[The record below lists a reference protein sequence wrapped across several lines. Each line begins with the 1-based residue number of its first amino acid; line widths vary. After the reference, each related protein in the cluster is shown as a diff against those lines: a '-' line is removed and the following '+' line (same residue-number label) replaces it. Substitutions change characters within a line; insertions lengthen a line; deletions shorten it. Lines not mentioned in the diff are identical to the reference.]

1 MEPREAEELIGLQKA
16 YFHSGKTLPVAAR
29 KEALCR
35 LRKAIDD
42 NEEAICE
49 ALYQDLGKSRS
60 ESYMCEVGLARSE
73 ISYMIKH
80 VGRYAKE
87 KRVPTPLANF
97 PSASI
102 VKPTPYGCVLIMSP
116 WNYPFLLTIDP
127 LADALAAGNTA
138 VLKPSAYSPHTSAV
152 IQKIIESCF
161 PREYVAVV
169 NGGRAENACLMGMPF
184 DEIFFTGSRSVGREV
199 MAQAASR
206 LTPVVLELG
215 GKSPCIVDKTAN
227 LSLAAKRIVFGKYL
241 NCGQTCIAP
250 DFIYCDAEVSDTLI
264 KEIKKQIRL
273 QYGENPLENETYGK
287 IINQKHFNRLCGLM
301 EKDKVVYG
309 GGSSA
314 EQLKIEPTVMAPV
327 SFDDPIMGEEI
338 FGPILPIL
346 TYEKFQDAVEKL
358 RSMPSPLACYI
369 FSTDWEN
376 IACVKNMIPFGG
388 GCINDVVV
396 HLATSELG
404 FGGVGESGMGMYHGK
419 TGFDAFTHYKSILKN
434 QNLLDLPIRYQP
446 YNRFRDMLVRMFVR

>member
-1 MEPREAEELIGLQKA
+1 MQKETIHNIVEKQKA
-16 YFHSGKTLPVAAR
+16 YFLTGATLNVEER
-29 KEALCR
+29 IKNLKKLHEAVVN
-35 LRKAIDD
+35 
-42 NEEAICE
+42 NEEKLRA
-49 ALYQDLGKSRS
+49 ALKKDLGKSAF
-60 ESYMCEVGLARSE
+60 ESDMCEVRLTESE
-73 ISYMIKH
+73 ISYMISH
-80 VGRYAKE
+80 T
-87 KRVPTPLANF
+87 KRFSKDKSVYTPLSHF
-97 PSASI
+97 HSHSY
-102 VKPTPYGCVLIMSP
+102 VHYTPYGNVLIMSP

-184 DEIFFTGSRSVGREV
+184 DEIFFTGSKSVGREV

-264 KEIKKQIRL
+264 EEIKKQIRL

-369 FSTDWEN
+369 FSTDWKN